1 MIFRQRFLDGIRS
14 GTITLAFR
22 RWRRPTVR
30 AGGTLLTPVGQLQIA
45 SVTAVA
51 LADISDRD
59 ARRAG
64 YESREALVAEVNL
77 RQDGAVYRIDLG
89 PLGPDPRT
97 ALRASPAHTEAE
109 RAQLLEQLQRFDAR
123 AGGSPWT
130 RRVLEIL
137 SAHPG
142 VRAGDLCHLAGQEKD
157 QFKVN
162 VRKLKQLGLTE
173 SLETGYRLSKRGASI
188 LETLRTGN
196 RAAAG
201 PRVYQRS

>member
-1 MIFRQRFLDGIRS
+1 M
-14 GTITLAFR
+14 
-22 RWRRPTVR
+22 R
-30 AGGTLLTPVGQLQIA
+30 AGGTLLTPVGQLQIEG
-45 SVTAVA
+45 VTAVA
-51 LADISDRD
+51 LAGISDRD

-64 YESREALVAEVNL
+64 YESRDVLVAELNS
-77 RQDGAVYRIDLG
+77 RQHGTVYRIELG
-89 PLGPDPRT
+89 PLGPDPRK
-97 ALRASPAHTEAE
+97 ALRASPAHTEAD
-109 RAQLLEQLQRFDAR
+109 RAQLLAQLQRIDAR
-123 AGGSPWT
+123 ADGSPWT

-188 LETLRTGN
+188 LETLRTAN
-196 RAAAG
+196 PPVAG
-201 PRVYQRS
+201 GRVYQRS